1 MFVLIFINVS
11 IGDREYLTIAQLLT
25 MHDTA
30 IAMTLEFIKQTLISV
45 MGIHE
50 YKFTCVLK
58 QFKTYSETL
67 IINCAI

>member
-11 IGDREYLTIAQLLT
+11 ISDREYLTIAQLLT

-45 MGIHE
+45 MGIQV
-50 YKFTCVLK
+50 YLC
-58 QFKTYSETL
+58 SETV
-67 IINCAI
+67 